1 MPFYHPIKLLALF
14 GAGLGVYG
22 LVALTK
28 RRVNLDTAKQSSSWY
43 DWYLITLV
51 WVIFGTGIGAL
62 VFRVV
67 GAEVLAYPTYYVHL
81 IAVFMM
87 LAYLPWSKLGHLVY
101 RTVALSYAKKI
112 GRIPM
117 GADK

>member
-1 MPFYHPIKLLALF
+1 MLF
-14 GAGLGVYG
+14 RSFL
-22 LVALTK
+22 
-28 RRVNLDTAKQSSSWY
+28 
-43 DWYLITLV
+43 
-51 WVIFGTGIGAL
+51 TGIGAFL
-62 VFRVV
+62 FRIMD
-67 GAEVLAYPTYYVHL
+67 AAVLAYPVYYVHL

-117 GADK
+117 GADNK

>member
-1 MPFYHPIKLLALF
+1 MLF
-14 GAGLGVYG
+14 
-22 LVALTK
+22 
-28 RRVNLDTAKQSSSWY
+28 RS
-43 DWYLITLV
+43 
-51 WVIFGTGIGAL
+51 
-62 VFRVV
+62 
-67 GAEVLAYPTYYVHL
+67 YVHL

>member
-1 MPFYHPIKLLALF
+1 MPFYHPVKLLALV

-22 LVALTK
+22 LMAVTK
-28 RRVNLDTAKQSSSWY
+28 RRVNLDEAKQSSRWY

-51 WVIFGTGIGAL
+51 WTIFLTGIGAL
-62 VFRVV
+62 IFRLL
-67 GAEVLAYPTYYVHL
+67 GAAILAYPIYYVHL
-81 IAVFMM
+81 ISVFMM